1 MQQLTESI
9 IRNIHP
15 SFLRLLQCPAEK
27 DGLVI
32 DYLDDAIEKVLRHKQ
47 QYKSKLCPDS
57 PDKILKCLEIDPNK
71 IKVVIVGQDLYPQP
85 GVATGHAFACID
97 GKQPSMQILI
107 RELEKE
113 YGLSD
118 LAQTFDTTLKHWT
131 DQGVLL
137 LNSSLSCDEYKPGS
151 HAEYWKEFM
160 VELIITLND
169 LFISREET
177 KPIVFVLL
185 GRQAQLFNRLIKTKW
200 NFLIQRC
207 HPAAETH
214 GDHKFVGFFKEV
226 NRCLVESGQ
235 VEISWS

>member
-1 MQQLTESI
+1 
-9 IRNIHP
+9 
-15 SFLRLLQCPAEK
+15 
-27 DGLVI
+27 
-32 DYLDDAIEKVLRHKQ
+32 
-47 QYKSKLCPDS
+47 
-57 PDKILKCLEIDPNK
+57 
-71 IKVVIVGQDLYPQP
+71 
-85 GVATGHAFACID
+85 
-97 GKQPSMQILI
+97 MQILI

-118 LAQTFDTTLKHWT
+118 LAQTFDTTLKHWI

-137 LNSSLSCDEYKPGS
+137 LNSSLSCDEYRPGT
-151 HAEYWKEFM
+151 HTEYWKEFM
-160 VELIITLND
+160 EELIIMLND

-185 GRQAQLFNRLIKTKW
+185 GKQAQLFNRCIKTQW

-226 NRCLVESGQ
+226 NKCLVESGQ
-235 VEISWS
+235 TEILWN